1 MNSTSYKETKFAVG
15 DTIQINYRIK
25 EDDKERLQL
34 FEGIVLKIT
43 GQTPQLKT
51 ITVRKMTR
59 SGIGVERI
67 IPLSSPFIQDL
78 KVTRTSNYAKAK
90 LYFLQGLSD
99 QALRSKLYQKAGKV
113 ATKKAAA
120 ERKEAVEKKVVAVKK
135 EAPAKKTVAKKKA
148 TPAKTS

>member
-1 MNSTSYKETKFAVG
+1 MNSTSYKETKFSVG

-90 LYFLQGLSD
+90 LYFLRGLSD
-99 QALRSKLYQKAGKV
+99 QQLRSKLYQKAGGT
-113 ATKKAAA
+113 AMKKA
-120 ERKEAVEKKVVAVKK
+120 EEKATPVKRAKV
-135 EAPAKKTVAKKKA
+135 AKKTPKKA
-148 TPAKTS
+148 VEVKTS